1 MKMHSDQLH
10 VDSTVVTRLIADQFP
25 EWRDEAV
32 IELSVG
38 GTVNDDLPRGK
49 RAVRRFPLRA
59 GNSDAVARQLEEEAR
74 ASADLSIGVP
84 LQPRRRSRSAARDRL
99 PVAVVGADLDS
110 RARGNAERARR
121 SHAFAEDLASLIRA
135 LRGADTEGRRFT
147 GSGRGGV
154 LADHDE
160 WMQTCFRESEA
171 LLDTP
176 RLRRLWA
183 ELRELPAAGA
193 DVMSHRRPDTAN
205 LLVESGRLV
214 GVLDGGGFGPADP
227 ALDLVSGWHLLTPV
241 PARPCVV
248 RWNANRSSGCAARRG
263 HSSRPW
269 GCLVLPR
276 DQTRHERARPQHAGS
291 DTRRFRPTR
300 SVILSVDENMS
311 HR

>member
-1 MKMHSDQLH
+1 MHSDQLH

-38 GTVNDDLPRGK
+38 GTVNAIFRVGSGLS
-49 RAVRRFPLRA
+49 ARFPLRA

-74 ASADLSIGVP
+74 ASAELAKWS
-84 LQPRRRSRSAARDRL
+84 
-99 PVAVVGADLDS
+99 PVATPTPVAIGRPGFDYTLPWSVQTWIPGHVATPDGL
-110 RARGNAERARR
+110 AE

-154 LADHDE
+154 LTDHDE

-193 DVMSHRRPDTAN
+193 DVMSHGDLIPAN

-227 ALDLVSGWHLLTPV
+227 ALDLVSGWHLLDAGTRETLRRSLECEQVEWLRGKAWAFEQAMGLVWYYRETNPGMSALGRSTL
-241 PARPCVV
+241 ARILDD
-248 RWNANRSSGCAARRG
+248 S
-263 HSSRPW
+263 
-269 GCLVLPR
+269 
-276 DQTRHERARPQHAGS
+276 
-291 DTRRFRPTR
+291 PTR
-300 SVILSVDENMS
+300 NVI
-311 HR
+311 